1 LAVAIT
7 GGTLIVS
14 ANNNYSGGTKVAS
27 GGTLGGSGV
36 IAGFA
41 TNSAGGNLTPGVG
54 TGSTGTV
61 LTISNLTMLVGST
74 NTFAVAHGSIN
85 DKVVAQAVSY
95 GGTLNVT
102 CANAAA
108 LAAGDTFQLFSAS
121 TSYGLSSFANM
132 ILPTLSSGLT
142 WNTSN
147 LGVNGTISV
156 AAVVSSPPT
165 LGSVRL
171 SNGSLIM
178 SGSNGVPNATFRIL
192 STNIVTAPIANW
204 PTVFTGQFDGSGN
217 YSYTNS
223 PLTNTTSFF
232 RLVTP

>member
-1 LAVAIT
+1 
-7 GGTLIVS
+7 
-14 ANNNYSGGTKVAS
+14 
-27 GGTLGGSGV
+27 
-36 IAGFA
+36 
-41 TNSAGGNLTPGVG
+41 
-54 TGSTGTV
+54 V
-61 LTISNLTMLVGST
+61 LSISNLTMLAGST
-74 NTFAVAHGSIN
+74 NTFAASHGSIN

-102 CANAAA
+102 SANAAA

-121 TSYGLSSFANM
+121 TSYGLSSFGNI

-147 LGVNGTISV
+147 LGINGTISV
-156 AAVVSSPPT
+156 AGVVSSAPT
-165 LGSVRL
+165 LGNVRL
-171 SNGSLIM
+171 SSGSLIM

-223 PLTNTTSFF
+223 PLTNATSFF